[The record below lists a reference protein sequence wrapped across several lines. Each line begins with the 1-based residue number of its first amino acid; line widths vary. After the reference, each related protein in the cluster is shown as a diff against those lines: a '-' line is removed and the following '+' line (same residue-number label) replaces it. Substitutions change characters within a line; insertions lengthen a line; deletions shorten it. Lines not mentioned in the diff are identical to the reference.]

1 MYAFVDVYLFM
12 SVNIENAKKEEE
24 RDAKKEI
31 L

>member
-12 SVNIENAKKEEE
+12 PVDIENVKREK
-24 RDAKKEI
+24 RDAKKET